1 MIDKDEG
8 IIVFSKKIKD
18 NDLFIKVLS
27 SKDQII
33 SGMVYGGNSSKKKSI
48 YQIGYFIDYS
58 LFQKNTNI
66 PPTFNADIIKPFI
79 SYIINDKYK
88 SHSLLSIISLVNLSI
103 VEGQKIKNLYSSIK
117 EIVEIIIINKHWIS
131 FYCEWLFQLL
141 KMIGYQIDYKN
152 KKNYKFFNLV
162 NQNFEKINTQN
173 SIIFPHHMLEHTV
186 KVSYSEIR
194 NLFLIFE
201 SIYTKN
207 HLDNV
212 NYKMPINFINFNNL
226 ILKYLKENNNE

>member
-27 SKDQII
+27 SKDKMI

-66 PPTFNADIIKPFI
+66 PSSFKAEIIKPFI
-79 SYIINDKYK
+79 SPIFNDRYK
-88 SHSLLSIISLVNLSI
+88 SYSLLSIVSLVNLSI
-103 VEGQKIKNLYSSIK
+103 LEGQKINDLYLSIK
-117 EIVEIIIINKHWIS
+117 EIVEIIIMKKYWIS
-131 FYCEWLFQLL
+131 FYCEWLFKLL
-141 KMIGYQIDYKN
+141 KIIGYQIDYKN
-152 KKNYKFFNLV
+152 KKNYKFFNFN
-162 NQNFEKINTQN
+162 NQEFENINIEN
-173 SIIFPHHMLEHTV
+173 SIIFPHHILEHSG
-186 KVSYSEIR
+186 KVTHSEIR

-201 SIYTKN
+201 RIYTKN
-207 HLDNV
+207 HLDNI
-212 NYKMPINFINFNNL
+212 NYKMPVNFINFKNL
-226 ILKYLKENNNE
+226 ILNYLKENNYD

>member
-1 MIDKDEG
+1 MINKDEG

-18 NDLFIKVLS
+18 NDLFIKVVS
-27 SKDQII
+27 SKDKIV
-33 SGMVYGGNSSKKKSI
+33 SGIVYGGNSSKKKSI

-66 PPTFNADIIKPFI
+66 PPTFKAEIIKPFL

-88 SHSLLSIISLVNLSI
+88 SYSLLSIISLVNLSI

-162 NQNFEKINTQN
+162 NQKFEKINTQN
-173 SIIFPHHMLEHTV
+173 SIIFPHHILEHTV

>member
-27 SKDQII
+27 SKDKMI

-66 PPTFNADIIKPFI
+66 PSTFKAEITKPFI
-79 SYIINDKYK
+79 SPIFNDRYK
-88 SHSLLSIISLVNLSI
+88 SYSLLSIVSLVNLSI
-103 VEGQKIKNLYSSIK
+103 LEGQKINDLYLSIK
-117 EIVEIIIINKHWIS
+117 EIVEIIIMKKYWIS
-131 FYCEWLFQLL
+131 FYCEWLFKLL

-152 KKNYKFFNLV
+152 KKNYEFYNLI
-162 NQNFEKINTQN
+162 NQEFEKINIQN
-173 SIIFPHHMLEHTV
+173 SISFPHHILEHSG
-186 KVSYSEIR
+186 KVNYVEVR

-207 HLDNV
+207 HLDNI
-212 NYKMPINFINFNNL
+212 NYKMPVNFINFKNL
-226 ILKYLKENNNE
+226 ILNYLKENNYD

>member
-1 MIDKDEG
+1 M
-8 IIVFSKKIKD
+8 
-18 NDLFIKVLS
+18 
-27 SKDQII
+27 
-33 SGMVYGGNSSKKKSI
+33 
-48 YQIGYFIDYS
+48 
-58 LFQKNTNI
+58 
-66 PPTFNADIIKPFI
+66 
-79 SYIINDKYK
+79 
-88 SHSLLSIISLVNLSI
+88 NLSI
-103 VEGQKIKNLYSSIK
+103 VEGQKVKNLYSSIK

-152 KKNYKFFNLV
+152 KKNYKFFNLID
-162 NQNFEKINTQN
+162 QEFGKINTQH

-186 KVSYSEIR
+186 KVSYSEVR

-226 ILKYLKENNNE
+226 ILKYLKENINE